1 MKLKH
6 YDQFKTYLALNAA
19 MVFWGLSFVATK
31 VALESFSP
39 FTLIFAR
46 FALASC
52 LFLAL
57 MAHRGLPSFTRK
69 DHIKMFIL
77 ALFEPGL
84 YFTFETIGL
93 QYTTAPKAA
102 LIIATIPVV
111 VMVFAA
117 FFLGEHT
124 SLPSLFGIGLSLAG
138 IAVLVVG
145 DPQFSWNLGGP
156 MRGDIL
162 IFGAVFS
169 AAIYIVSARDLGRNH
184 SPLEI
189 TSMQAIYGAI
199 FYAPAFL
206 WELPGVEWSAMS
218 GRSVEALL
226 YLTIFATIGAFL
238 CYNYVLSRIPASR
251 AAVFINGIP
260 VVTALGAWIVLG
272 ESLTPVQAAGGVL
285 VLCAVFLTNLPGWWA
300 ARRNWANLSTDSEA

>member
-111 VMVFAA
+111 VMVFAV

-162 IFGAVFS
+162 MFGAVFS
-169 AAIYIVSARDLGRNH
+169 AAIYIVSARDLGRKH

-199 FYAPAFL
+199 F
-206 WELPGVEWSAMS
+206 
-218 GRSVEALL
+218 
-226 YLTIFATIGAFL
+226 
-238 CYNYVLSRIPASR
+238 
-251 AAVFINGIP
+251 
-260 VVTALGAWIVLG
+260 
-272 ESLTPVQAAGGVL
+272 
-285 VLCAVFLTNLPGWWA
+285 
-300 ARRNWANLSTDSEA
+300 